1 MSVDLLHEKIRKLK
15 NPSMVD
21 LSCREEML
29 PPHLL
34 AEHGCFTA
42 AYGRFCREL
51 MDGLQEIVPVLRFP
65 FGDFALLGA
74 DGLKLLSELLTE
86 AGEKGF
92 YRVLECPGIYS
103 PLNAENAAKTLLG
116 GETFRCDALIIDPY
130 IGTDGIKPFLP
141 YCKNDGKALFVVVRS
156 PNKSALELQDLMT
169 GSRLVHGAAAELAV
183 RHGETILGK
192 CAYSQVGALVSAG
205 VPQSLKNLRTKHDR
219 LFLLVDGLDYP
230 SGNAKNCSNAFDR
243 FGHGAVVCAGESVTA
258 AWKESDSDGRDY
270 VSHAVQSAERM
281 KKNICRYITVL

>member
-74 DGLKLLSELLTE
+74 DG
-86 AGEKGF
+86 
-92 YRVLECPGIYS
+92 
-103 PLNAENAAKTLLG
+103 
-116 GETFRCDALIIDPY
+116 
-130 IGTDGIKPFLP
+130 
-141 YCKNDGKALFVVVRS
+141 
-156 PNKSALELQDLMT
+156 
-169 GSRLVHGAAAELAV
+169 
-183 RHGETILGK
+183 
-192 CAYSQVGALVSAG
+192 
-205 VPQSLKNLRTKHDR
+205 
-219 LFLLVDGLDYP
+219 
-230 SGNAKNCSNAFDR
+230 
-243 FGHGAVVCAGESVTA
+243 
-258 AWKESDSDGRDY
+258 
-270 VSHAVQSAERM
+270 
-281 KKNICRYITVL
+281 